1 MVPSVSDMARAMT
14 NGEAQTNQS
23 GSAPLAET
31 LGDGAPALGRRLF
44 RAHTLASFLLGLL
57 VLGLVFR
64 QGFHLGWRAMWTN
77 VAEADAALLM
87 LAFVVFYCSFPI
99 RALRWRTLLGN
110 VGYGPAAGVSVPST
124 ASLTRIMYLAWFA
137 NCVTI
142 ARLGDAYR
150 GYLLKKAAGVS
161 FAVTLGTILAERL
174 LDLLV
179 LATMMGAGV
188 LVVFG
193 GSLPAEALQA
203 LAAGLILSV
212 VGVVGLLS
220 MRRFRWAFERVLP
233 KRLHAHYSRLEHG
246 VVGSFHGRLPLLVA
260 LSVAGWVLEGAAL
273 YVTASAVGAP
283 VSIAGALVVALA
295 ASLLTAVPITPAGLG
310 FTEAGMVV
318 MLGWLGL
325 DVATATAATLLFR
338 VINYWSIVAF
348 GFVLYVSGRER
359 KRSTEESSGVSGEP
373 KSIHK
378 LFTGRS

>member
-1 MVPSVSDMARAMT
+1 MSDKRAQGMIELSKPPDKT
-14 NGEAQTNQS
+14 PAQV
-23 GSAPLAET
+23 AA
-31 LGDGAPALGRRLF
+31 GAPPLGRRIF
-44 RAHTLASFLLGLL
+44 SVRNVASFLLAVTILYL
-57 VLGLVFR
+57 MYREFLGVDWGETWASLR
-64 QGFHLGWRAMWTN
+64 GAN
-77 VAEADAALLM
+77 AALFA
-87 LAFVVFYCSFPI
+87 LAFAVFYCSFPL
-99 RALRWRTLLGN
+99 RALRWKALLEY
-110 VGYGPAAGVSVPST
+110 VGYSGDAGQPMPST
-124 ASLTRIMYLAWFA
+124 LGLTRIMYLAWFA
-137 NCVTI
+137 NCVTL

-150 GYLLKKAAGVS
+150 GYLLKREAGVS

>member
-1 MVPSVSDMARAMT
+1 MAD
-14 NGEAQTNQS
+14 NSAQGTIELS
-23 GSAPLAET
+23 KPPDKTPARDAA
-31 LGDGAPALGRRLF
+31 GAPPLGRRIF
-44 RAHTLASFLLGLL
+44 SVRNVASFLLAVA
-57 VLGLVFR
+57 VLYLMSREFLRVDWGGTWASLR
-64 QGFHLGWRAMWTN
+64 GAN
-77 VAEADAALLM
+77 AALFA
-87 LAFVVFYCSFPI
+87 LAFAVFYCSFPL
-99 RALRWRTLLGN
+99 RALRWKALLKN
-110 VGYGPAAGVSVPST
+110 VGYSGDAGQPVPST
-124 ASLTRIMYLAWFA
+124 LGLTRIMYLAWFA

-150 GYLLKKAAGVS
+150 GYILKREAGVS

-179 LATMMGAGV
+179 LATMMGV
-188 LVVFG
+188 SMLVIFG

-246 VVGSFHGRLPLLVA
+246 VVGSFHGRLPVLVA

-273 YVTASAVGAP
+273 YVTASAVGTP
-283 VSIAGALVVALA
+283 VSIAGALGVALA

-348 GFVLYVSGRER
+348 GFVLYVFGRER
-359 KRSTEESSGVSGEP
+359 KRSAEESSGVSGEP
-373 KSIHK
+373 KRIHK